1 MYDYIYMLKL
11 QQLCLTFFICM
22 NFVFMDFYKYYID
35 VLSIEVIVAFNNLL
49 AKSWLINTLWIAMF
63 ITIATFTAKLHSLLN
78 ISFDRWLCG
87 SVTEWIKNES
97 INTLR
102 LWWGESKSIKEQ
114 TFCKTVRWKP
124 LHHKTLMPLFVTNN
138 IALWPN
144 GQSIKFQ
151 AY

>member
-11 QQLCLTFFICM
+11 QQLCFTFFICM

-144 GQSIKFQ
+144 GQSIKLL